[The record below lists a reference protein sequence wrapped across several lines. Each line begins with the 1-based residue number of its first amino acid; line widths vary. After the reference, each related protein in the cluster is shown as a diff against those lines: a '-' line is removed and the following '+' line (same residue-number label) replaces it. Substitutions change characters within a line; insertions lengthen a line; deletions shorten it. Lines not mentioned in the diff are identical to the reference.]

1 MRGSRLEDFFS
12 RCCCS
17 YISQMDIFVDEMP
30 IEKRGRGYKEI
41 DLEYIAIMWTS
52 TLPWWSAM
60 MALLFWVL
68 ANVQE
73 PARDAAWHWFWERHC
88 MPLRAWLATDG
99 YVQRIALKFMLEDDD
114 PPYIKGAK
122 LGVLLAGAFV
132 LGGALLWLTMGYI
145 FSWVVLRMFFLCA
158 KVVVYS
164 KSRYYPGHEFDE
176 IRRHAITKVPI
187 NNDSHYVEYPNALF
201 LVKAGV
207 GAFLYGL
214 VLFARWVFD
223 LLLIRSIFFIMGFG
237 DNRISNKDI
246 LQQMPKINIKI
257 IDETILQLIMLLAQL
272 L

>member
-1 MRGSRLEDFFS
+1 
-12 RCCCS
+12 
-17 YISQMDIFVDEMP
+17 
-30 IEKRGRGYKEI
+30 
-41 DLEYIAIMWTS
+41 
-52 TLPWWSAM
+52 
-60 MALLFWVL
+60 
-68 ANVQE
+68 
-73 PARDAAWHWFWERHC
+73 
-88 MPLRAWLATDG
+88 MPLRKWLAEDG

-122 LGVLLAGAFV
+122 LGVLMAAAFV
-132 LGGALLWLTMGYI
+132 LGGAMLWLTMGYI
-145 FSWVVLRMFFLCA
+145 FSWAVLRMFFLCA
-158 KVVVYS
+158 KVVIYS

-176 IRRHAITKVPI
+176 VRRHAITRIPI

-237 DNRISNKDI
+237 DNRISNSDI
-246 LQQMPKINIKI
+246 LKQMPKVNIKI

-272 L
+272 LAFWPYTYRELLMFLFNGIPRCKGPSVLFATMIFFAIYLVLIKFLNYDYFSLYAA